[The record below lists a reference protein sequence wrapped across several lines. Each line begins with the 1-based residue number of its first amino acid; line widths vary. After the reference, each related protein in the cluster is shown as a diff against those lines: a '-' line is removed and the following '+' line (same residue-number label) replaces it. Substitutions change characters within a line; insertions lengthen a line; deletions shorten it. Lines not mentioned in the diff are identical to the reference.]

1 MKSLEDRSR
10 RPKKV
15 RKPKWTPELL
25 KRIQEL
31 KETYPFLGKEKLTLF
46 LKREGFEV
54 SSSTVGRILWYL
66 RRRGVL
72 REARVQKVQVKK
84 S

>member
-1 MKSLEDRSR
+1 MTCRRYGIARSTYYRWKKKFNPRNLKSLIPSK

-31 KETYPFLGKEKLTLF
+31 KETYPFLGK
-46 LKREGFEV
+46 
-54 SSSTVGRILWYL
+54 
-66 RRRGVL
+66 
-72 REARVQKVQVKK
+72 
-84 S
+84 